1 MSDAVLDPEK
11 EAAMATLGLRPG
23 PRSARALVLSA
34 IAALAVG
41 GWQIEGGGSARP
53 AETGEHCS
61 ALAVLA
67 DGYPVFGANMDYAY
81 VENGLVFIIPRGL
94 TRTGLWP
101 GVTGEN
107 VTWTSR
113 FASLVFSLVGYP
125 YAWAGV
131 NEKGL
136 TFSTMNLAYATTSP
150 PPDERPALD
159 SGLWIQY
166 MLDSCETVEDVIAAE
181 SRVRIITAD
190 HYLVA
195 DRHGRRAVLEFLDG
209 QMVVHDEQSQDIW
222 VLTNTTYHWLL
233 RVWERFLQQ
242 GYYDSNDSSIRRFL
256 IGASRVSGLGVVSNA
271 EAVQFV
277 FDTLWEMRGEQFSHH
292 TSQWS
297 IVFDTRGRK
306 AYFRT
311 ASNPEVREVNLFDFN
326 LHCTGGLRMLQI
338 QADLAGDVSAHFRD
352 FSLEESVDQME
363 EFLTAWGYSNP
374 RSTYVSLTRHFVEVP
389 CSESWRGP
397 GGRRVVP

>member
-1 MSDAVLDPEK
+1 MSILEWGA
-11 EAAMATLGLRPG
+11 GLRFG
-23 PRSARALVLSA
+23 RLLVL
-34 IAALAVG
+34 AATVVLAGG
-41 GWQIEGGGSARP
+41 GWRCAGGFSDRP
-53 AETGEHCS
+53 FTTGDHCS
-61 ALAVLA
+61 ALSILA
-67 DGYPVFGANMDYAY
+67 EGYPVFGANMDYAY

-107 VTWTSR
+107 LTWTSR
-113 FASLVFSLVGYP
+113 FASLTFSLVGYP
-125 YAWAGV
+125 HAWAGI

-136 TFSTMNLAYATTSP
+136 TFSTMNLGYATTYP

-166 MLDSCETVEDVIAAE
+166 MLDTCETVEDVIAAE

-209 QMVVHDEQSQDIW
+209 QMVVHDDQTKDLW
-222 VLTNTTYHWLL
+222 VVTNTTYHWLL
-233 RVWERFLQQ
+233 QVWERFLQQ

-256 IGASRVSGLGVVSNA
+256 IGAKRVSELGIVNNA

-277 FDTLWEMRGEQFSHH
+277 FDTLWAMRGEQFSEHI
-292 TSQWS
+292 SQWS
-297 IVFDTRGRK
+297 IVFDIRRRK

-311 ASNPEVREVNLFDFN
+311 ASNPEVREVKLFDFS
-326 LHCTGGLRMLQI
+326 LHCTYGVRMLQI
-338 QADLAGDVSAHFRD
+338 QADLSGDVSGHFRD

-363 EFLTAWGYSNP
+363 EFLTAWGYPNP
-374 RSTYVSLTRHFVEVP
+374 RSTYVAFTRHFVEVP

-397 GGRRVVP
+397 AGRRVTP